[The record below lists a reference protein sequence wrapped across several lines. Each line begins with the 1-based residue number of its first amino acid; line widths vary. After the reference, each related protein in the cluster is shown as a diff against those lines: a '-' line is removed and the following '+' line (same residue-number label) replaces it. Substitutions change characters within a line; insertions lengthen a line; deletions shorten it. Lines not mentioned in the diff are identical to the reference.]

1 MSVHIGVAHLI
12 EPLTLPLQ
20 LSKRV
25 FILGPSHH
33 VYIDGCALSK
43 CTEYATPLGTLP
55 LDRPSTPLLSVS
67 PPVSRAFSQPL
78 MN

>member
-1 MSVHIGVAHLI
+1 MSVHIVVAHQI
-12 EPLTLPLQ
+12 EPLTYPYK

-43 CTEYATPLGTLP
+43 CVEYATPLGALP
-55 LDRPSTPLLSVS
+55 LDRSSTLLLYVS
-67 PPVSRAFSQPL
+67 LQCYEPFCSY
-78 MN
+78 